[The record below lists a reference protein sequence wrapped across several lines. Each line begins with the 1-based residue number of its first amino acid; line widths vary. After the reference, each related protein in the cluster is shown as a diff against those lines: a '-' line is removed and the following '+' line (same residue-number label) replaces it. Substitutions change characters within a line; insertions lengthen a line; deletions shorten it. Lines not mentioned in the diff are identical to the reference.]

1 MVFADK
7 ANLLLGAWQCASTL
21 LPILMKLFRFSPYMS
36 GHWVISIE
44 IRSICIRSAF
54 GVAKNCKCY
63 ESWYSCL
70 GLQRRVMWN
79 IKRDNPAAI
88 QFCWSGSDK
97 QYWVKRRK
105 QYSPSTQV
113 CNNILQVPKFA
124 TIFPKYQSLQQY
136 SLKQKLGQ
144 LERNPSETLLM
155 FTDSMFSHRIPL
167 NNRVN
172 QRWSYGQIEWSHLW
186 QGPLGSGFAW
196 GEEDSL
202 GEART
207 ASHKQFISSYCDYHK
222 GYQGLFCLR

>member
-105 QYSPSTQV
+105 QYSSSSKVCKNICQVPNFAKIFSKYQSFQQYSLSTKV

-124 TIFPKYQSLQQY
+124 TIFSKAKTGAVRKEPLW
-136 SLKQKLGQ
+136 
-144 LERNPSETLLM
+144 NPPDVHWLNV
-155 FTDSMFSHRIPL
+155 FT
-167 NNRVN
+167 
-172 QRWSYGQIEWSHLW
+172 
-186 QGPLGSGFAW
+186 
-196 GEEDSL
+196 
-202 GEART
+202 
-207 ASHKQFISSYCDYHK
+207 
-222 GYQGLFCLR
+222 

>member
-1 MVFADK
+1 
-7 ANLLLGAWQCASTL
+7 
-21 LPILMKLFRFSPYMS
+21 
-36 GHWVISIE
+36 
-44 IRSICIRSAF
+44 
-54 GVAKNCKCY
+54 
-63 ESWYSCL
+63 
-70 GLQRRVMWN
+70 MWN

-167 NNRVN
+167 NNRVMPKPKM
-172 QRWSYGQIEWSHLW
+172 ILW
-186 QGPLGSGFAW
+186 TDRVISPLAGASGLW
-196 GEEDSL
+196 
-202 GEART
+202 
-207 ASHKQFISSYCDYHK
+207 I
-222 GYQGLFCLR
+222 CLRRGRFIRRSQNRFS

>member
-1 MVFADK
+1 MVFTDK

-21 LPILMKLFRFSPYMS
+21 LPIQMKLFRFSPYMS

-54 GVAKNCKCY
+54 EVAKNCKCY

-70 GLQRRVMWN
+70 GLKRRVMWN

-105 QYSPSTQV
+105 QYSPSSKV

-124 TIFPKYQSLQQY
+124 TVNILQVPKFARIFSKYQSLQQL
-136 SLKQKLGQ
+136 SRSTKVCKNILQCI
-144 LERNPSETLLM
+144 N
-155 FTDSMFSHRIPL
+155 
-167 NNRVN
+167 
-172 QRWSYGQIEWSHLW
+172 W
-186 QGPLGSGFAW
+186 GS
-196 GEEDSL
+196 
-202 GEART
+202 
-207 ASHKQFISSYCDYHK
+207 
-222 GYQGLFCLR
+222 